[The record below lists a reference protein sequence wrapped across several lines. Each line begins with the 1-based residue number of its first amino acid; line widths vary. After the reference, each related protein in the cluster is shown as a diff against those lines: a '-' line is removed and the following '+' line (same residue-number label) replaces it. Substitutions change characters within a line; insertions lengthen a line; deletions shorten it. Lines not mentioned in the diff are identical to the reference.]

1 MEEKSGEANAELHDR
16 LEQMIAQED
25 EMVDKIDEPVSWMMR
40 KVKQVKQHVLQAATT
55 EEVDACAQYSID
67 IEADGNWTCDTTIV
81 ECRMTDEAVDAMYA
95 DAMTSDLMTEEDVD
109 TAVEM
114 SEAFV
119 NAFYELVCM
128 PTDEAWVI
136 EWEVLANKKASK
148 PVVAAKN
155 TALMQKRAKQMSLAK
170 AIAANKAEDHMN
182 QYFAYGAGAVTFA
195 CVASLAL
202 FCSKRKQMATEDEGF
217 HRV

>member
-1 MEEKSGEANAELHDR
+1 
-16 LEQMIAQED
+16 
-25 EMVDKIDEPVSWMMR
+25 
-40 KVKQVKQHVLQAATT
+40 
-55 EEVDACAQYSID
+55 
-67 IEADGNWTCDTTIV
+67 
-81 ECRMTDEAVDAMYA
+81 MTDEAVDAMYA
-95 DAMTSDLMTEEDVD
+95 DAMTSDLMTAEDVD
-109 TAVEM
+109 AAVEM

-136 EWEVLANKKASK
+136 EWEVLANKKAAK

-170 AIAANKAEDHMN
+170 AIAANKTQDHMN